1 MRLKL
6 CNAVSKVMCFC
17 SRNRYY
23 VNSKVGEVMKKEFN
37 FETDIKQLRN
47 SVEILEE
54 LKSIIYDDDLLD
66 TLLKA
71 KVSLKCL
78 IYDLED
84 CVSCD

>member
-1 MRLKL
+1 ME
-6 CNAVSKVMCFC
+6 N
-17 SRNRYY
+17 
-23 VNSKVGEVMKKEFN
+23 EFN
-37 FETDIKQLRN
+37 FESDIKKLRDA
-47 SVEILEE
+47 VDILEE